1 MMKRMITANKTPRAI
16 TVIGYCLLVI
26 VFASCS
32 GDGSQMRAQ
41 LEELERQNRADSVM
55 TNDSL
60 AEQLVKYFDRHGTPN
75 ERMRAHYILGRT
87 YADMGEAPAAL
98 EAYLEAADCADTTQ
112 ADCDYAKL
120 SRIHAQSSRIYYDLI
135 QPRSQIKEL
144 EMTSY
149 YAWKAKDTLIAIESY
164 AQKANA
170 YSLMHR
176 PDSVVFIRENA
187 SHLYESAGQ
196 YRRAATTIG
205 ASITSALDLGD
216 ISRARHFIDKYEC
229 ASGLFD
235 SLGTIVKGREMYYY
249 AKGRYHLAT
258 FKVDS
263 AEYQFRRLQKEG
275 YTLNHQIA
283 ACKGLQEVYEKLK
296 IPDSIA
302 KYANLGYQLNDSAY
316 SLSEMG
322 NIQRLK
328 ASYNYNRNKLLAE
341 QKTSEAQEAWFV
353 LFLVIALV
361 IISALTVAVLFS
373 IYKKR
378 RQLELLQYQNDLDN
392 LGKAQEELME
402 LRSEE
407 KKELEGIIQKKDQ
420 QLVKL
425 QQIVAQH
432 RKEIDQDAQEERLA
446 GAMVIKRFKEYLEE
460 NPPKAASNDDL
471 KELRNLINETIPSF
485 YGHFQMLRF
494 PEYNICM
501 LIRAR
506 FSPSQVCKLMGISE
520 TYISNLRKRIL
531 FKAYAIQGSAK
542 DLDERILAIH

>member
-1 MMKRMITANKTPRAI
+1 MMKRMIIANKTPRAI

-26 VFASCS
+26 VLASCS

-120 SRIHAQSSRIYYDLI
+120 SRVYAQSSRIYYDLI

-144 EMTSY
+144 EMASY

-196 YRRAATTIG
+196 YRRAARTIG

-249 AKGRYHLAT
+249 VKGRYHLAT

-263 AEYQFRRLQKEG
+263 AEYHFRRLQKEG
-275 YTLNHQIA
+275 NTLNHQIA

-316 SLSEMG
+316 SLSEME

-341 QKTSEAQEAWFV
+341 QKTSEAREAWFV
-353 LFLVIALV
+353 LFLIIALMM
-361 IISALTVAVLFS
+361 ITALTVAVLFS
-373 IYKKR
+373 NYKKR
-378 RQLELLQYQNDLDN
+378 KQLELLRYQNDLDN

-407 KKELEGIIQKKDQ
+407 KKELEGIIKKKDQ

-446 GAMVIKRFKEYLEE
+446 GAMVIKRFKEYLED

>member
-1 MMKRMITANKTPRAI
+1 MITASKAPRAI

-26 VFASCS
+26 VLSSCS

-120 SRIHAQSSRIYYDLI
+120 SRIHAQSARLYNSQI
-135 QPRSQIKEL
+135 QPRSQLEEL
-144 EMTSY
+144 RLAQY
-149 YAWKAKDTLIAIESY
+149 YAWKGHDTLMAIECF
-164 AQKANA
+164 AQTAEA
-170 YSLMHR
+170 YSLMHM
-176 PDSVVFIRENA
+176 PDSVISIREKAYHMYKSINKIQDAARVLGSAITA
-187 SHLYESAGQ
+187 SVECK
-196 YRRAATTIG
+196 
-205 ASITSALDLGD
+205 D
-216 ISRARHFIDKYEC
+216 IQRARRYIDIYETS
-229 ASGLFD
+229 SGIIN
-235 SLGTIVKGREMYYY
+235 SEGEVIQGRKMYHYVKGKYYLLTDQ
-249 AKGRYHLAT
+249 R
-258 FKVDS
+258 DS
-263 AEYQFRRLQKEG
+263 AEAQFRCLQREG
-275 YTLNHQIA
+275 HTLNHQIA
-283 ACKGLQEVYEKLK
+283 ASKGLQELYERLK
-296 IPDSIA
+296 KPDSIA

-316 SLSEMG
+316 SLSEMESL
-322 NIQRLK
+322 QRLK

-341 QKTSEAQEAWFV
+341 QKTSEAREAWFV
-353 LFLVIALV
+353 LFLIIAIV
-361 IISALTVAVLFS
+361 TITALTVAVLFS
-373 IYKKR
+373 NYKKR
-378 RQLELLQYQNDLDN
+378 KQLELLRYQNDLDN

-446 GAMVIKRFKEYLEE
+446 SAPVIKRFHEYLED
-460 NPPKAASNDDL
+460 NPPKAATANDL

>member
-1 MMKRMITANKTPRAI
+1 MMTQMITASKTPRAI

-26 VFASCS
+26 VLASCS
-32 GDGSQMRAQ
+32 GDGSQMRQQ

-60 AEQLVKYFDRHGTPN
+60 AELLVKYFDRHGTPN

-120 SRIHAQSSRIYYDLI
+120 SRVYAQSSRIYYDLI

-144 EMTSY
+144 EMAGY

-296 IPDSIA
+296 KPDSIA

-316 SLSEMG
+316 SLSEMQ

-341 QKTSEAQEAWFV
+341 QKTSEAREATISFIIISILSVIILLVASYLIYRNRRKQQRLQEAYE
-353 LFLVIALV
+353 
-361 IISALTVAVLFS
+361 SAVD
-373 IYKKR
+373 KR
-378 RQLELLQYQNDLDN
+378 EDLL
-392 LGKAQEELME
+392 
-402 LRSEE
+402 
-407 KKELEGIIQKKDQ
+407 KELEALRAHDYDTLISQKEDKIKEQNQTIAELEGRSGKVSLRDF
-420 QLVKL
+420 KES
-425 QQIVAQH
+425 QIVKTFAEKSQFSKGH
-432 RKEIDQDAQEERLA
+432 PVPNKAEWDMLEQQFRTDMPGLCRLFEDKGLSDLEFRSCLLLLFDYDEGTIA
-446 GAMVIKRFKEYLEE
+446 GLTQ
-460 NPPKAASNDDL
+460 SSSQT
-471 KELRNLINETIPSF
+471 IN
-485 YGHFQMLRF
+485 
-494 PEYNICM
+494 
-501 LIRAR
+501 
-506 FSPSQVCKLMGISE
+506 
-520 TYISNLRKRIL
+520 
-531 FKAYAIQGSAK
+531 SAK
-542 DLDERILAIH
+542 VRANQKLFNEKGAKSLHRALKKLI

>member
-1 MMKRMITANKTPRAI
+1 MMKRMITANKTARAI

-26 VFASCS
+26 VLASCS
-32 GDGSQMRAQ
+32 GDGSEMRAQ

-120 SRIHAQSSRIYYDLI
+120 SRVYAQSSRIYYDLI

-144 EMTSY
+144 EMASY

-263 AEYQFRRLQKEG
+263 AEYHFRRLQKEG
-275 YTLNHQIA
+275 NTLNHQIA

-316 SLSEMG
+316 SLSEME

-341 QKTSEAQEAWFV
+341 QKTSEAREAWFV
-353 LFLVIALV
+353 LFLIIALMM
-361 IISALTVAVLFS
+361 ITALTVAVLFS
-373 IYKKR
+373 NYKKR
-378 RQLELLQYQNDLDN
+378 KQLELLQYQNDLDN

-446 GAMVIKRFKEYLEE
+446 SAPVIKRFHEYLED
-460 NPPKAASNDDL
+460 NPPKAATANDL

>member
-1 MMKRMITANKTPRAI
+1 MKKIPHLM
-16 TVIGYCLLVI
+16 LLLLAVL
-26 VFASCS
+26 AACS

-60 AEQLVKYFDRHGTPN
+60 AEHLVKYFDRHGTPN

-120 SRIHAQSSRIYYDLI
+120 SRIHAQSALIYNEFV
-135 QPRSQIKEL
+135 QPRSQLNEL
-144 EMTSY
+144 NKAVY
-149 YAWKAKDTLIAIESY
+149 YARKAKDTLIAIECY

-170 YSLMHR
+170 YKWLKM
-176 PDSVVFIRENA
+176 PDSVMSIRIRA
-187 SHLYESAGQ
+187 SQLYQMAGQGQRSAGTLG
-196 YRRAATTIG
+196 AA
-205 ASITSALDLGD
+205 ITSAIDLHD
-216 ISRARHFIDKYEC
+216 IEKAHQFMVKYESE
-229 ASGLFD
+229 SGHFCSD
-235 SLGTIVKGREMYYY
+235 GRIEKGREIYYY
-249 AKGRYHLAT
+249 TKGRYYLANQQL
-258 FKVDS
+258 DS
-263 AEYQFRRLQKEG
+263 AEFQLRRLQREG
-275 YTLNHQIA
+275 QTLNHQIA
-283 ACKGLQEVYEKLK
+283 ASKGLQELYEMLK

-316 SLSEMG
+316 SLSEMK

-341 QKTSEAQEAWFV
+341 QKTSEAREAWFV
-353 LFLVIALV
+353 LFLIIALV
-361 IISALTVAVLFS
+361 MITALAVAVLFS
-373 IYKKR
+373 NYKKR

-407 KKELEGIIQKKDQ
+407 KKELEGIIKKKDQ

-432 RKEIDQDAQEERLA
+432 RKEIDQNAQEERLA
-446 GAMVIKRFKEYLEE
+446 SAPVIKRFKEYLEE

-485 YGHFQMLRF
+485 YSHFHMLRF
-494 PEYNICM
+494 PEYNTCM